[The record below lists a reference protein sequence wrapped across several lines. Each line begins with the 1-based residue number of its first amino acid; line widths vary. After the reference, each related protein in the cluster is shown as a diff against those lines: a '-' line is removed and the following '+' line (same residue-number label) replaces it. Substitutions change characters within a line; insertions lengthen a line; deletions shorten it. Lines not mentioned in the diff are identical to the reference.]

1 MDVDVDIVVVKLV
14 DAEKM
19 IYEGSPKITF
29 QRCYS
34 HPATEGCI

>member
-19 IYEGSPKITF
+19 IYEGSPNL
-29 QRCYS
+29 Y
-34 HPATEGCI
+34 CISSPFVSENET